1 MATPSSGPVAASP
14 AGSKSR
20 NKPRP
25 AMPGGGVFIHGAG
38 FLCLA
43 DVVAVRLHGSLLRSF
58 LKKAAPKTSVSK
70 GKVTQRLP
78 SMPCGGMG
86 DFAPISSFID
96 TRQHFR
102 SGHATRTG
110 LSLR

>member
-1 MATPSSGPVAASP
+1 MATPSSGPAAASP
-14 AGSKSR
+14 AGSNRR
-20 NKPRP
+20 NNPRP
-25 AMPGGGVFIHGAG
+25 AMPGGGVFVHGAG
-38 FLCLA
+38 ILCLA
-43 DVVAVRLHGSLLRSF
+43 DVVVVRLYGSPLRSF
-58 LKKAAPKTSVSK
+58 LKKAAPKTFVSK

-86 DFAPISSFID
+86 DFVPNSSFID

-102 SGHATRTG
+102 SGHAARTG